1 MEEIMEKKRME
12 RIAEKTR
19 RLMEAPTCAGELKEA
34 AQRWLDSVGTETE
47 AEETKAYL
55 KELKEDI
62 MPIEQLIGFAES
74 EGGKAYFGADTA
86 AGIAAHA
93 REIQAA
99 GARYC
104 DCPAC
109 ALVEEILAEE
119 EGML

>member
-1 MEEIMEKKRME
+1 MEEILEKKRVE

-86 AGIAAHA
+86 AGLAAHA
-93 REIQAA
+93 SEIQAA

>member
-1 MEEIMEKKRME
+1 MEKKRME

-19 RLMEAPTCAGELKEA
+19 LLMEAPTCAGELKEA

-119 EGML
+119 EEML